1 LDTSKQGGNLMRV
14 EYAYC
19 YYLLKVQRINEHST
33 TDMKNQ
39 TWKF

>member
-1 LDTSKQGGNLMRV
+1 MRV

-19 YYLLKVQRINEHST
+19 YCVLKVQRINEHST

-39 TWKF
+39 T

>member
-1 LDTSKQGGNLMRV
+1 MRV

-33 TDMKNQ
+33 TDMKNL
-39 TWKF
+39 T